1 MYLTFPPI
9 LYAHQLD
16 LARVVICDVVQR
28 DTATDGKTLDCK
40 LGEKTKVKS
49 LSGMTRRRKTRRQ
62 DQKTAIGGIESVL
75 RDSESA
81 ATAVQSVPGVV
92 NKRPWAPARLRD

>member
-62 DQKTAIGGIESVL
+62 DQKNSYRGDRKCPTRLGICRHCS
-75 RDSESA
+75 SERPRRGEQAPVGASA
-81 ATAVQSVPGVV
+81 AP
-92 NKRPWAPARLRD
+92 